1 VLAGFVVCFFGDVFR
16 ISESRKMF
24 VTGLVSFL
32 AGHLMYIMVFHQLAD
47 FDVSVVFAVAGILCW
62 DCLYIM
68 EVSSHWQF
76 QLVSWLK
83 VNSLPGNQILRVST
97 NFLLLPTPGCQELT
111 CRLTSYPII
120 GNHRR
125 K

>member
-1 VLAGFVVCFFGDVFR
+1 
-16 ISESRKMF
+16 MF

-76 QLVSWLK
+76 QLVEGWFTVVSGW
-83 VNSLPGNQILRVST
+83 LRV
-97 NFLLLPTPGCQELT
+97 G
-111 CRLTSYPII
+111 
-120 GNHRR
+120 
-125 K
+125 